1 MAESDVVRVAREYR
15 EQLARNEHEALR
27 RMSRYWVKIE
37 KKLQNDLEALAREV
51 LDRQAKG
58 QAVPRQFIY
67 TLQRYRS
74 MVEQVNRELPGY
86 QSTVEDLIKE
96 YQRKDYL
103 LGLDAANAEIKATKP
118 SSDVW
123 TRVYKDAAETM
134 AGFAGNGAPLYEL
147 LRHDYAETS
156 ESILDALVEGVARG
170 KGYREVA
177 KDMRDAMG
185 MEYDR
190 SLRIARTEIN
200 RSYRLANAEQYRR
213 SGVVEKVLRLCYKP
227 TACFAC
233 LMLDGEECPKG
244 ICDDHPNGKC
254 TTIVTTTGGIT
265 PEWQTGSEWLEEQS
279 PEDQRRIM
287 GAGRY
292 ELWKNEGV
300 NPRYMV
306 WMKPN
311 PVWGGSPSVKSL
323 EDLGFGY
330 RGKDLPKTYYM
341 SLGQDQNIDWSGTT
355 GVITGKEQQAEL
367 IERAKKAGI
376 KIYAINKF
384 DGDVTILQE
393 QIDAISQYRNEFPE
407 IFEGY
412 QPLTITFREFT
423 DKESASFAETRNLT
437 ITYNSFALRDRE
449 FTMAQISGDFSFTDC
464 AGITRH
470 EIGHILERTYGFKG
484 LDLAYQAYES
494 VFGSTP
500 NKTDLLIYL
509 EKSISP
515 AAAEVTI
522 NATGKTRLSEITA
535 EILGYNKDENEFV
548 NEFRSM
554 IRKERERWLNSSTHH
569 G

>member
-58 QAVPRQFIY
+58 QGVPRQFIY